1 MKVDVRCRK
10 CGGSKRLDVGSPPA
24 GQALEEYLRL
34 LNDRLRH
41 RPSFECFGGH
51 FELRPPVPEFW
62 DVDWATVGDE

>member
-10 CGGSKRLDVGSPPA
+10 CGGAKRLDIGTPPA

-34 LNDRLRH
+34 LHDRLRH